1 VVAAD
6 IARSA
11 SLNTDM
17 STEPDEIRARIAAL
31 LADLPNVEGSDVAHL
46 DIDGVAA
53 RLEEAHDLLVH
64 ALEAVEKGPAT
75 EHGPVPE
82 SSEMPDG

>member
-1 VVAAD
+1 
-6 IARSA
+6 
-11 SLNTDM
+11 LNTDM

-31 LADLPNVEGSDVAHL
+31 LAELPDIEGPGSADV

-64 ALEAVEKGPAT
+64 ALESVEKGPAA
-75 EHGPVPE
+75 EPE
-82 SSEMPDG
+82 PSEATDG